1 VSAAEALGTA
11 LVTVTARDCT
21 WVEHGR
27 NEIDFLDK
35 ANAIDLTYGSR
46 TNWSR
51 MPQGQRYAR
60 RAKQHGPHLPPSRN
74 KTSRCGGMQTR
85 QREMENRSEKKSALR
100 IWLIRNVEN
109 PHPDR
114 QTQDTSWFVISPATR
129 TPCGTPILLYYRC
142 RFFVYSFSS
151 RYLSASPK
159 MDSESLIATLSG
171 GSRLCHVLP

>member
-1 VSAAEALGTA
+1 
-11 LVTVTARDCT
+11 
-21 WVEHGR
+21 
-27 NEIDFLDK
+27 
-35 ANAIDLTYGSR
+35 
-46 TNWSR
+46 
-51 MPQGQRYAR
+51 
-60 RAKQHGPHLPPSRN
+60 
-74 KTSRCGGMQTR
+74 MQTR

-142 RFFVYSFSS
+142 RFFVYSVSS
-151 RYLSASPK
+151 RYLAASPK
-159 MDSESLIATLSG
+159 MDSENLIATLSG